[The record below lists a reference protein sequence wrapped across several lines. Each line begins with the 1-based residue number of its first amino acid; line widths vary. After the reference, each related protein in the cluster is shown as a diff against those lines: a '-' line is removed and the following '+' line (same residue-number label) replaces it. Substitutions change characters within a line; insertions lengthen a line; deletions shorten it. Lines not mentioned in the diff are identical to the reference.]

1 MEILERCKFNGKE
14 YICMQE
20 LSIDDS
26 IIYVCRD
33 VETKEI
39 VYLRENSKLEIVE
52 DEITKE
58 KVEKLIYVK
67 SIDYSK

>member
-1 MEILERCKFNGKE
+1 
-14 YICMQE
+14 MQE
-20 LSIDDS
+20 LSIDGG
-26 IIYVCRD
+26 IIYICRD

-52 DEITKE
+52 DEVTKE

-67 SIDYSK
+67 SIDYLK

>member
-1 MEILERCKFNGKE
+1 
-14 YICMQE
+14 MQE

-33 VETKEI
+33 VETREI
-39 VYLRENSKLEIVE
+39 VYLRGNSKLEIVE

-67 SIDYSK
+67 SIDYLK